1 MVMYVALYTKRIDLS
16 EMIFMGVSLSERGAL
31 EIAKQKFKKLYKDP
45 DVIQDTDKSKY
56 FISTKH
62 AYEPN
67 TAIICIREEGV
78 R

>member
-1 MVMYVALYTKRIDLS
+1 MKMT
-16 EMIFMGVSLSERGAL
+16 
-31 EIAKQKFKKLYKDP
+31 KKLYKDP
-45 DVIQDTDKSKY
+45 DVIQDTDKPKY

-67 TAIICIREEGV
+67 TAIICIREEGI